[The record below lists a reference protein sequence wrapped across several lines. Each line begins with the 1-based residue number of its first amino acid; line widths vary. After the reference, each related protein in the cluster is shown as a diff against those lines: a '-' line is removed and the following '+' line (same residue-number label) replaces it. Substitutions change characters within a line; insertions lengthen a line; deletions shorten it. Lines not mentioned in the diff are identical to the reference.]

1 MTGNTRTMTYAESD
15 RNLENLLRRGA
26 CDAGH
31 PSGAIRFNGI
41 DILQDKTALR
51 RKLGYLPQEFGA

>member
-1 MTGNTRTMTYAESD
+1 MTYAESD

-51 RKLGYLPQEFGA
+51 RTLGYLTQEFGA